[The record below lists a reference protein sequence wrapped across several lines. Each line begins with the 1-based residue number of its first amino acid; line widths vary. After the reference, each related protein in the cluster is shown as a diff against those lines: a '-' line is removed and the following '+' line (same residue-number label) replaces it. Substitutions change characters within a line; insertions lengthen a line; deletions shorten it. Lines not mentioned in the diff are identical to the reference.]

1 MRSCLS
7 GTKNVVNIADQVWQA
22 AIIRACDQKAIKAVI
37 LDNLSCLSPDVDEN
51 DGVSWSALLLNWTLS
66 MRRRGT
72 AVIFIQHAGRAG
84 VDMRG
89 HSRREDPANWIIR
102 LDKAEQVGEEIGA
115 KFKSVF
121 TKNRNAPRRPEDYE
135 WWYKP
140 DGDRTQITVAKV
152 SKEDLLVEILQRKG
166 KQPSQTEIATELGV
180 NQSTVSRMLDD
191 LETEGRVKW
200 SDTKRRW
207 VV

>member
-121 TKNRNAPRRPEDYE
+121 TK
-135 WWYKP
+135 
-140 DGDRTQITVAKV
+140 
-152 SKEDLLVEILQRKG
+152 
-166 KQPSQTEIATELGV
+166 
-180 NQSTVSRMLDD
+180 
-191 LETEGRVKW
+191 
-200 SDTKRRW
+200 
-207 VV
+207 